1 MATEHEI
8 WLSDGTTARP
18 GPVTAIDD
26 DGRCTVVDEEGDKHE
41 QLKRE
46 HICHQWQQ
54 LEEMDDIIDDGPDAA
69 GMATCC
75 HGRRAAETVER
86 LAVTEPRPKDTAI
99 LFRRNEEGREF
110 RRRAVAGEL
119 APHDISSRVP
129 ECFYALLK
137 HLASPTNPNP
147 KVRKSGAVG
156 RAVLASVVM
165 MMMN

>member
-1 MATEHEI
+1 M
-8 WLSDGTTARP
+8 DG
-18 GPVTAIDD
+18 
-26 DGRCTVVDEEGDKHE
+26 
-41 QLKRE
+41 
-46 HICHQWQQ
+46 
-54 LEEMDDIIDDGPDAA
+54 IIDSPDAA

-75 HGRRAAETVER
+75 DGRRAAETVER
-86 LAVTEPRPKDTAI
+86 LVVKEARPKDTAI
-99 LFRRNEEGREF
+99 SFRRNEEGREF

-119 APHDISSRVP
+119 APHDISRVP

-156 RAVLASVVM
+156 RAVLASVVL

>member
-1 MATEHEI
+1 M
-8 WLSDGTTARP
+8 
-18 GPVTAIDD
+18 
-26 DGRCTVVDEEGDKHE
+26 DEEGDGHE

-86 LAVTEPRPKDTAI
+86 LAVTEPRPLRHGDIISTG
-99 LFRRNEEGREF
+99 NEEGREF

-119 APHDISSRVP
+119 APHDISRVP

>member
-1 MATEHEI
+1 
-8 WLSDGTTARP
+8 
-18 GPVTAIDD
+18 
-26 DGRCTVVDEEGDKHE
+26 
-41 QLKRE
+41 
-46 HICHQWQQ
+46 
-54 LEEMDDIIDDGPDAA
+54 MDDIIDSP

-75 HGRRAAETVER
+75 DGRRAAVAVER
-86 LAVTEPRPKDTAI
+86 LAVTEARPKDTAMS
-99 LFRRNEEGREF
+99 FRRNEEGREF

-156 RAVLASVVM
+156 KAVLASVVM

>member
-1 MATEHEI
+1 
-8 WLSDGTTARP
+8 
-18 GPVTAIDD
+18 
-26 DGRCTVVDEEGDKHE
+26 
-41 QLKRE
+41 
-46 HICHQWQQ
+46 
-54 LEEMDDIIDDGPDAA
+54 MDDIIDGPDAA
-69 GMATCC
+69 GMAACC

-119 APHDISSRVP
+119 APHHDISRVP
-129 ECFYALLK
+129 ECFHALLK

-147 KVRKSGAVG
+147 GVRKSGAVG